1 MQTIQSRIYT
11 NVILTVIAMLLSV
24 IAFQR
29 VFTISTPA
37 FAQREEVRL
46 DDSGEDER
54 RKKDADEYGVA
65 QGDPIV
71 GKANEE
77 IAKQTG
83 AVAEALA
90 ETGKLQADAL
100 EAIAI
105 AITALAEQ
113 PNQ

>member
-1 MQTIQSRIYT
+1 MQTIQSRLYT
-11 NVILTVIAMLLSV
+11 NVILTVIAILLSV

-37 FAQREEVRL
+37 YAQRESVSI
-46 DDSGEDER
+46 DYSAEDER
-54 RKKDADEYGVA
+54 RKKDASEYGVA

-71 GKANEE
+71 GQANEE

-83 AVAEALA
+83 EVANALR
-90 ETGKLQADAL
+90 ESGKLQADAL

-105 AITALAEQ
+105 AITALAENPQ
-113 PNQ
+113 

>member
-11 NVILTVIAMLLSV
+11 NVILTVIAALLGV
-24 IAFQR
+24 LAFQH

-37 FAQREEVRL
+37 YAQREEVSI
-46 DDSGEDER
+46 DYSAEETR
-54 RKKDADEYGVA
+54 RKKDAQEYGVA

-71 GKANEE
+71 GRANEE

-83 AVAEALA
+83 LVADALA
-90 ETGKLQADAL
+90 ESGKLQADAL

-113 PNQ
+113 P